1 MRLRP
6 PSDADW
12 PAIHAVANEALP
24 NAPDGNT
31 GWLEARKALPS
42 DQLRRRHYVIEDEGG
57 MVAGYG
63 GIEPAGPRGWFRLF
77 VVIAPKRLDGG
88 AGDLVLVR
96 LLEDA
101 RDLGAIAFDLIPES
115 EVLPT
120 IEAAAWLLIGALVFV
135 VADRIVESRFGEGGA
150 AGPLGIVV
158 GAVVDGVPE
167 SLIFGIQIAA
177 GQG

>member
-24 NAPDGNT
+24 NAPEGNT

-101 RDLGAIAFDLIPES
+101 RDLGAIAFWMREHADDPLVSWMLTRGFVEARRYTLGPEHGAYAGVAVA
-115 EVLPT
+115 E
-120 IEAAAWLLIGALVFV
+120 IEHRL
-135 VADRIVESRFGEGGA
+135 
-150 AGPLGIVV
+150 
-158 GAVVDGVPE
+158 
-167 SLIFGIQIAA
+167 
-177 GQG
+177 